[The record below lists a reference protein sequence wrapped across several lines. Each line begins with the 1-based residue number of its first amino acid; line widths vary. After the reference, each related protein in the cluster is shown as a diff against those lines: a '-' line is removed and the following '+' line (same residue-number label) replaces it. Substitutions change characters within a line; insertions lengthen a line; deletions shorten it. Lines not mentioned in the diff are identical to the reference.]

1 MTNYLVVALDEIA
14 SFCNE
19 HNVSVYK
26 RDATISIYEI
36 QGALIPVFPAVCAIQ
51 VCTFLTTA
59 LTFYFYFYKAY
70 PSVHCFQVWSLT
82 FCGSFL
88 YLAAMCSLTTST
100 LFTSKTL
107 AQLQHKSMT

>member
-51 VCTFLTTA
+51 V
-59 LTFYFYFYKAY
+59 
-70 PSVHCFQVWSLT
+70 WSLT